1 MDPSQA
7 PAGGT
12 PTAPTQDELE
22 WASAADDFVSDRG
35 VDLDEKKKE
44 DPTNEPTQPKEEP
57 KEGEETPPNPDDKKP
72 NEEQKPGDGTQKE
85 GEGDPANPA
94 EGPEPTI
101 RDRLAEE
108 HELKQTREAITEDVR
123 QKLFS
128 DKPTRLED
136 ADGDPIETVA
146 DVMKLQNP
154 ATGKPFTAEEAASW
168 LLRAQDHFEKQSKA
182 DQAEI
187 DKIVEVNV
195 TMKYDLEA
203 IKSQYGELLKHLPN
217 LRKQLTE
224 TFLKTVEIGSDGETI
239 VGTKIGMK
247 EFYDVALAPY
257 VKQAEQLK
265 AEEEA
270 SAKAEADRKAAEEQ
284 RKQEQAQQQKQ
295 TRSDRGDVFSTRT
308 KIEDMTDP
316 EEKEWAGVAKEYY
329 EG

>member
-1 MDPSQA
+1 MDPNENTA
-7 PAGGT
+7 PT
-12 PTAPTQDELE
+12 EPTQDELE
-22 WASAADDFVSDRG
+22 WASAADNFVSDSG

-44 DPTNEPTQPKEEP
+44 GAPDEQAKPEKTPEEIAADEAAA
-57 KEGEETPPNPDDKKP
+57 KAKDG
-72 NEEQKPGDGTQKE
+72 NEEQKPGDDPEKKA
-85 GEGDPANPA
+85 EGDPEKPA
-94 EGPEPTI
+94 EGPEPTV

-108 HELKQTREAITEDVR
+108 AELKQTREAITQDVR
-123 QKLFS
+123 AKLFS

-168 LLRAQDHFEKQSKA
+168 LLRAQDHFEKQAKA

-203 IKSQYGELLKHLPN
+203 IKSEYGELLKHLPN
-217 LRKQLTE
+217 LRQKLTE
-224 TFLKTVEIGSDGETI
+224 AFLKTVELGSDGETI

-247 EFYDVALAPY
+247 EFYDITLAPY
-257 VKQAEQLK
+257 VKQAKQM
-265 AEEEA
+265 EA
-270 SAKAEADRKAAEEQ
+270 DDAAKAEAAQKAADEQ
-284 RKQEQAQQQKQ
+284 KKQEQAQQQKQ

-308 KIEDMTDP
+308 KIEDITDP
-316 EEKEWAGVAKEYY
+316 DEKDWASAAKEYY